1 MKKQISHPTYQG
13 NTTIS
18 WVSVVPDTECVQSE
32 IENHECAFMMEDA
45 YPSAKSDQGYLKVS
59 FSSNQWKSQEAE
71 GYTEDKE
78 TWAVIWKGN

>member
-13 NTTIS
+13 NTMIS
-18 WVSVVPDTECVQSE
+18 WVSVVPDTKCVQSE
-32 IENHECAFMMEDA
+32 IENHECVFLMEDA

-71 GYTEDKE
+71 GYTEDKGRGD
-78 TWAVIWKGN
+78 VI